1 MTSMDILAVVTSPE
15 QESVFLA
22 AEALAKRWEAHV
34 SALYLAREAEPIT
47 GDPFYTAPLWVELV
61 KEARETAQKEF
72 AAVRARANR
81 LGAPVEVRSEAI
93 YISTAEDVAGR
104 HALHADL
111 TIMQTPKAEHEERA
125 FEGVLFRSGRPVLLL
140 PPEWRG
146 SVAGKRILV
155 GWKAK
160 REAARALADAA
171 PFLAE
176 AEQVIVAT
184 VDAPAEGEG
193 ARPGQAITTHL
204 ARKGVKVELRNIDG
218 MGRTAEAAL
227 TDEAKAAGADLLV
240 MGGYGH
246 SRLREFVF
254 GGVTRAVSRGCP
266 IPVLM
271 SH

>member
-1 MTSMDILAVVTSPE
+1 MTSMDILAVVASPE

-22 AEALAKRWEAHV
+22 AEALAKRWKGRV
-34 SALYLAREAEPIT
+34 SVLYLAREAEPIT
-47 GDPFYTAPLWVELV
+47 GDPFYTASLWAELV
-61 KEARETAQKEF
+61 KEARVTAQKEF
-72 AAVRARANR
+72 AAVRARAER
-81 LGAPVEVRSEAI
+81 IDASVEVRSEPV

-111 TIMQTPKAEHEERA
+111 AIMQTPKADHEERA
-125 FEGVLFRSGRPVLLL
+125 FEGALFRSGRPVLLL
-140 PPEWRG
+140 PPDWRG
-146 SVAGKRILV
+146 GAIGKHVLVA
-155 GWKAK
+155 WKAK

-171 PFLAE
+171 PFLAGSE
-176 AEQVIVAT
+176 HTVVAT
-184 VDAPAEGEG
+184 GDAQPEGDG
-193 ARPGQAITTHL
+193 ARPGQGVTMHL

-218 MGRTAEAAL
+218 LGRTAEAAL
-227 TDEAKAAGADLLV
+227 IDEAKTIGADLLV

-254 GGVTRAVSRGCP
+254 GGVTRAISRACP